1 MEKYLMNLD
10 TEGRY
15 LFLNAIADQLRYP
28 RVFLFLW
35 SSVSREII
43 QEQIT
48 RMLLEW
54 LIVNQH
60 NPWGPLITFMELI
73 KNPRYKFWVEVS
85 RLVNQ
90 RLRNIS
96 EHFQGHV
103 PAIACR

>member
-1 MEKYLMNLD
+1 
-10 TEGRY
+10 
-15 LFLNAIADQLRYP
+15 
-28 RVFLFLW
+28 
-35 SSVSREII
+35 
-43 QEQIT
+43 
-48 RMLLEW
+48 
-54 LIVNQH
+54 
-60 NPWGPLITFMELI
+60 MELI

>member
-1 MEKYLMNLD
+1 M
-10 TEGRY
+10 
-15 LFLNAIADQLRYP
+15 LFER
-28 RVFLFLW
+28 
-35 SSVSREII
+35 
-43 QEQIT
+43 
-48 RMLLEW
+48 

-60 NPWGPLITFMELI
+60 HPWDLLITFMELI
-73 KNPRYKFWVEVS
+73 KVS